1 MTEFSALTY
10 GSTALTMNKQPYS
23 GFTLPAPNI
32 STSLSSSGEDE
43 YGSGRTRGISAVLLK
58 KWPLGAQGV
67 RYMLHV
73 LGLEEGEESQ
83 A

>member
-1 MTEFSALTY
+1 
-10 GSTALTMNKQPYS
+10 
-23 GFTLPAPNI
+23 
-32 STSLSSSGEDE
+32 
-43 YGSGRTRGISAVLLK
+43 VLLK